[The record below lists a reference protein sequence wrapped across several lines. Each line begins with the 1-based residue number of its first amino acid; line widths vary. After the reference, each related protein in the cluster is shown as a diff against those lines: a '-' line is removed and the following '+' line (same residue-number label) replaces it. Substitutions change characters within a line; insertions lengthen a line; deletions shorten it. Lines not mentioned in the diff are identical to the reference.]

1 MKYTCSDYRAEMMLL
16 GLERRLQS
24 ENLSEEE
31 KAAII
36 AEIRKLKESMGL
48 D

>member
-1 MKYTCSDYRAEMMLL
+1 MKYTCSEYRAEMMLL

-24 ENLSEEE
+24 ENLSEKE
-31 KAAII
+31 KAEIL
-36 AEIRKLKESMGL
+36 AEIRKLKEEMGL

>member
-1 MKYTCSDYRAEMMLL
+1 MKYTCCDYRAEMMLL

-36 AEIRKLKESMGL
+36 AEIRKLKEAMGL